1 MGIEQTDKR
10 CIVSLLRDEFLVLGK
25 IGSWK
30 HRGLEIER
38 EVMLNPLPMSYF
50 GPTRLYYLQL
60 LVTFVCTLTRPY
72 YLQLLVTFVCTLTRP
87 YYLQL
92 LVTFVC
98 TLTRPYFLQLLVTFV
113 CTLTR
118 PYYLQLLVTF
128 VCTLTRPYYLQLLVT
143 FVCTLTWKCKWV
155 YGYWYLWKQTL
166 NSDVSVLKPWTF
178 LSTHLKPKLYDT
190 HWIASTH

>member
-72 YLQLLVTFVCTLTRP
+72 YLQLLVTFVCTLT
-87 YYLQL
+87 
-92 LVTFVC
+92 
-98 TLTRPYFLQLLVTFV
+98 
-113 CTLTR
+113 
-118 PYYLQLLVTF
+118 
-128 VCTLTRPYYLQLLVT
+128 
-143 FVCTLTWKCKWV
+143 WKCKWV
-155 YGYWYLWKQTL
+155 HGYWYLWKQTL

-178 LSTHLKPKLYDT
+178 VTIFINSFETQIVWYSLDCQHSLIVNDFIFH
-190 HWIASTH
+190 I

>member
-98 TLTRPYFLQLLVTFV
+98 TLTRPY
-113 CTLTR
+113 
-118 PYYLQLLVTF
+118 
-128 VCTLTRPYYLQLLVT
+128 YLQLLVT

-155 YGYWYLWKQTL
+155 HGYWYLWKQTL